1 MSIIVKSTNSY
12 AFRTNSAKNPW
23 KTLEIK
29 ELYHFFN
36 CLIKLGLYKH
46 PPRHYCWGKNGI
58 LSQVPL
64 AKNRFKGILRNFY
77 FKDRGFA
84 LKKDN

>member
-1 MSIIVKSTNSY
+1 MSIIVKSTNLY
-12 AFRTNSAKNPW
+12 AFCTNSAKNPW

-29 ELYHFFN
+29 ELYHFFSY
-36 CLIKLGLYKH
+36 LIKLSLYKH
-46 PPRHYCWGKNGI
+46 PPRYYYWGKNGI

-64 AKNRFKGILRNFY
+64 LKNRFKAILRNFY
-77 FKDRGFA
+77 FKDRGFT

>member
-1 MSIIVKSTNSY
+1 MSIIAKSTNSH

-29 ELYHFFN
+29 ELYHFFGY
-36 CLIKLGLYKH
+36 LIKLGLYKH
-46 PPRHYCWGKNGI
+46 PPRYYSRGKNGI
-58 LSQVPL
+58 LSEVPL
-64 AKNRFKGILRNFY
+64 SKNRFKTILRNFY
-77 FKDRGFA
+77 FKDYSFA

>member
-1 MSIIVKSTNSY
+1 MFIIAKSTNSY
-12 AFRTNSAKNPW
+12 AFRTNSAKNLW

-29 ELYHFFN
+29 ELYHFFGY
-36 CLIKLGLYKH
+36 LIKLGLYKH
-46 PPRHYCWGKNGI
+46 SLRYYCFEKNGI

-64 AKNRFKGILRNFY
+64 SKNRFKAILRNFY
-77 FKDRGFA
+77 FKDRGFT